1 MGAEIEITGSG
12 DGSTG
17 NITIYRIGILNLFS
31 HFTVSAGCSN
41 GNTYEGTEH
50 DGKKFESEPEAI
62 SAAQKWI
69 RSLEGE
75 EGPRGES
82 HEVSVIGE
90 YKNGNGEILHTF
102 TTPCIR
108 K

>member
-1 MGAEIEITGSG
+1 MCDYLPVMNAYT
-12 DGSTG
+12 
-17 NITIYRIGILNLFS
+17 

-41 GNTYEGTEH
+41 GNTYEGTEY
-50 DGKKFESEPEAI
+50 DGKKFDTEAEAI
-62 SAAQKWI
+62 AAAQQWL

-75 EGPRGES
+75 EGPRGEV

-90 YKNGNGEILHTF
+90 YADGNGDGIHTF